1 MIDLFIPSKNRAM
14 QLRFL
19 LESVAENMPSFFNE
33 IKILYTYTDGDFKRG
48 YEKLIDENILPNI
61 VWQKE
66 EDFLQDF
73 LQCIESCKS
82 DYICGMVDDCVVY
95 KRVSVPSEIVEELI
109 DDEVLCFSLRLGLNT
124 YLQHYL
130 EKDTV
135 RLSQYQENQ
144 IGLKWNYSNF
154 PRTSNYG
161 YPISLDGHI
170 YRPKELLEFSTK
182 MEFNNLRKW
191 EVNTAYS
198 CGTDQSAK
206 KHMASFKQSVLF
218 SVPCNCVQY
227 DEVLDFGKIHFYS
240 EKDLNEMYLNN
251 QVISFWNM
259 QYAFQNVNCTHNEVE
274 FYFENLEEK

>member
-33 IKILYTYTDGDFKRG
+33 IKILYTYTDDNFKEG
-48 YEKLIDENILPNI
+48 YEKLINEKILPNI

-130 EKDTV
+130 EKDIV
-135 RLSQYQENQ
+135 RLSKYQENQ
-144 IGLKWNYSNF
+144 IGLKWNYSDF

-182 MEFNNLRKW
+182 REFDSLRSW
-191 EVNTAYS
+191 EANTVYS

-206 KHMASFKQSVLF
+206 KHIASFKQSILF
-218 SVPCNCVQY
+218 SIPCNCVQY
-227 DEVLDFGKIHFYS
+227 DETMVSGEVHSYT
-240 EKDLNEMYLNN
+240 EEELNKRYLNN
-251 QVISFWNM
+251 EIISFWDM
-259 QYAFQNVNCTHNEVE
+259 QYAFQNVDCTHNEVK
-274 FYFENLEEK
+274 FYFKKL